1 MKTGFIDWTE
11 NDLNLYLFDRQ
22 GSQISLSDS
31 HSVQIEGEINASH
44 LTWLINMKPGE
55 VYLSVPLDL
64 VTFRE
69 LSFPFSD
76 KAKINDAIPYE
87 LDGILLGDIN
97 NYLIDHIKVD
107 TTDSGSRVLAA
118 CLEKSKLQEIIDIF
132 SSLDLEPKIVTSLD
146 LRLSKG
152 KSDELFIAPVTDKKL
167 RADAAGQ
174 ELLNPS
180 INLRQDEL
188 SYRGDIERFKKNLR
202 LTAILAI
209 ITLTI
214 LSAGSI
220 FSFVNLDKENKS
232 LNENIQGIYRQ
243 VFPEDK
249 KIIDAARQFKGKMN
263 MLLKKKAALA
273 GIPVLD
279 TLRDIA
285 IQKKS
290 RITLHE
296 FNADGK
302 NIIIKGAAKS
312 FEDVES
318 LKNTLTSGFRGVKV
332 IESGTSADN
341 KIIFTILMLDR
352 TS

>member
-1 MKTGFIDWTE
+1 
-11 NDLNLYLFDRQ
+11 
-22 GSQISLSDS
+22 
-31 HSVQIEGEINASH
+31 
-44 LTWLINMKPGE
+44 MKPAE

-76 KAKINDAIPYE
+76 KSKINDAIPYE

-97 NYLIDHIKVD
+97 NYLIDHIIVD
-107 TTDSGSRVLAA
+107 TTDSGSKVLAA
-118 CLEKSKLQEIIDIF
+118 CLEKSKLQEIIAIF
-132 SSLDLEPKIVTSLD
+132 SSLELEPKIVTSLD

-152 KSDELFIAPVTDKKL
+152 KSDELFIAPVTDKKI
-167 RADAAGQ
+167 RSDAAGQ
-174 ELLNPS
+174 ELLNHS

-209 ITLTI
+209 IISTI
-214 LSAGSI
+214 LSASSI

-232 LNENIQGIYRQ
+232 LNENIQGIYRR

-263 MLLKKKAALA
+263 MLLKKKEALA

-279 TLRDIA
+279 SLRDIA
-285 IQKKS
+285 LQKKR

-302 NIIIKGAAKS
+302 NIIIKGAAES

-318 LKNTLTSGFRGVKV
+318 LKNTLMSGFKGVKV
-332 IESGTSADN
+332 IESATSADN
-341 KIIFTILMLDR
+341 KIIFTILMQDR